1 MIYPFAINISI
12 CHTICNLSTMLY
24 SLLMILYI
32 FCVIWG
38 YQVSQICFWKC
49 LFSLVKIFLDSKFVC
64 LSKLFFTPT
73 IAAVLTGRGGT
84 NVSSRF
90 YDPKILVGIPSPR
103 WLRYFPFQEND
114 QEFVLFWCKHSN
126 ISLFTCPRFQTRI
139 LRKKSSGYFLFV
151 KKAVVW
157 VIWMCRWDKLNLSL
171 APAFFQATTYLRLLR
186 LLAKIQEKQQ
196 ETRGNR
202 RKRRKQEEREETGGS
217 RGKRRKRRKQEKSAR
232 MTIWL
237 SNPHAALRFQTKT
250 RNTLKGRIKKCN
262 SKQNYKLKD
271 IAKTIWGEI
280 ELKSTN

>member
-1 MIYPFAINISI
+1 MFPRDFTTPRYWLASLHPDDSGIS
-12 CHTICNLSTMLY
+12 
-24 SLLMILYI
+24 
-32 FCVIWG
+32 
-38 YQVSQICFWKC
+38 
-49 LFSLVKIFLDSKFVC
+49 
-64 LSKLFFTPT
+64 LSKKIIRNLFFFDAN
-73 IAAVLTGRGGT
+73 ILTSAFLPVPGFRPGF
-84 NVSSRF
+84 S
-90 YDPKILVGIPSPR
+90 K
-103 WLRYFPFQEND
+103 
-114 QEFVLFWCKHSN
+114 
-126 ISLFTCPRFQTRI
+126 
-139 LRKKSSGYFLFV
+139 KKSSGYFLFV

-271 IAKTIWGEI
+271 IAETIWGEI
-280 ELKSTN
+280 ALKSTN